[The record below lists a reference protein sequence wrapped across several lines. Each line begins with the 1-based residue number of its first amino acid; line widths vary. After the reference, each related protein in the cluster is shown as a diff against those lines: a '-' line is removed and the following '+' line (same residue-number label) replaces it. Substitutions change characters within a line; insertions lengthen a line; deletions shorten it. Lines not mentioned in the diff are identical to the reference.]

1 MDATQLIKELREK
14 TGAGMMDCKRA
25 LDEAKGDLA
34 AAMTIL
40 RKKGMADAAKK
51 SQRATKE
58 GAVAFK
64 TDGQR
69 GAIIEINS
77 ETDFVA
83 KGADFQALVKTLAEK
98 ACAGSLKSAEA
109 ATEEYV
115 KPLIGKLGENMALR
129 RFDRFE
135 LKGPGLVA
143 GYAHQ
148 TDPAVPAKNGALIEL
163 SAPNDA
169 AAKSPELAELAKD
182 LLLQIVGAMP
192 KYLAREEVPAADIA
206 KEKEIHVEILKKEGK
221 PEAQI
226 EKIVE
231 GKINKLFYQQW
242 VLLDQVM
249 LRDNKLTVAALLK
262 AAGAKLGGEVK
273 VVRFVRYQLG
283 S

>member
-1 MDATQLIKELREK
+1 L
-14 TGAGMMDCKRA
+14 
-25 LDEAKGDLA
+25 
-34 AAMTIL
+34 
-40 RKKGMADAAKK
+40 ADAAKK
-51 SQRATKE
+51 STRATKE

-64 TDGQR
+64 VSGAA

-83 KGADFQALVKTLAEK
+83 KGADFQALVKTLTEK

-109 ATEEYV
+109 ATEEFV
-115 KPLIGKLGENMALR
+115 KPLVGKLGENMALR

-135 LKGPGLVA
+135 LKGPGLIA

-148 TDPAVPAKNGALIEL
+148 TDMTVPAKNGALIEL

-192 KYLAREEVPAADIA
+192 KYLVRTEIPAADIE
-206 KEKEIHVEILKKEGK
+206 KEKEIHTDILRKEGK
-221 PEAQI
+221 PEASI
-226 EKIVE
+226 PKIIE

-242 VLLDQVM
+242 VLLDQVL
-249 LRDNKLTVAALLK
+249 LRDNKQNVSGLIAA
-262 AAGAKLGGEVK
+262 ASAKLGGEVK